1 MNRRVAELPGVEWI
15 ENAGDFI
22 RIVQE
27 KCSGCGN
34 CIKVCL
40 GQCLELKDGSAL
52 VNSLDKCME
61 CGACW
66 YVCDEEAIVFSW
78 PPGGTGFKTDW
89 G

>member
-1 MNRRVAELPGVEWI
+1 MNKRVAEFPGVKWI
-15 ENAGDFI
+15 KNAGNFI
-22 RIVQE
+22 KIIPE

-40 GQCLELKDGSAL
+40 GQCLELKDGSAH
-52 VNSLDKCME
+52 VKSLDTCME

-66 YVCDEEAIVFSW
+66 YVCDEEAIIFSW